1 MAISQPISAG
11 VIAHR
16 RTSTGRTN
24 ASDSASKAS
33 KNVALP
39 TMRRARRC
47 QRENGM
53 LSSRAKSDGSD
64 RSRAAAFAE
73 ASADK
78 SDVREETTQL
88 RRDTVGKFDGCQM
101 PRAGNEGQG
110 GRGNRVM
117 KLPCHRHWRRVI
129 LLTNDDRGRH
139 VEVRELRPRI

>member
-39 TMRRARRC
+39 TMRRARRG

-53 LSSRAKSDGSD
+53 LSSRARSDGAYS
-64 RSRAAAFAE
+64 SRAPALAE
-73 ASADK
+73 AAADK

-101 PRAGNEGQG
+101 PRAGNDGQ
-110 GRGNRVM
+110 RRLRNRVM
-117 KLPCHRHWRRVI
+117 KLPCHRHWRR
-129 LLTNDDRGRH
+129 
-139 VEVRELRPRI
+139 